1 MAKRRLRC
9 GARNPRKMILEVQE
23 LLLKDIKDTK
33 TCPADRAKSAAVL
46 EKLEDRLRILK
57 GTPLPG
63 QKRPDWQPKEKRKRP
78 ASVLPLPTVDPSA
91 AQAEG

>member
-1 MAKRRLRC
+1 
-9 GARNPRKMILEVQE
+9 MILEVQE
-23 LLLKDIKDTK
+23 LLLKDIRNAQ

-63 QKRPDWQPKEKRKRP
+63 QKRPDWQPKSKRKPSP
-78 ASVLPLPTVDPSA
+78 AVLPLPDVDNHPLT
-91 AQAEG
+91 EGEAVNAPPA